1 VIARGVL
8 IRERMVVQ
16 PKALASRTEDRMHTV
31 SIREAAWHAIPDAY
45 RKASANNTLP
55 GASDEP
61 A

>member
-1 VIARGVL
+1 
-8 IRERMVVQ
+8 MVVQ